1 MLSTRS
7 VIIYQW
13 KKLFI
18 TSLEFSH
25 LLRGN
30 TEFCVCILILP
41 AIIWSVLK
49 DFQLLQISQDSNQQW
64 QCIFSKLISIKGMTF
79 ESQRNLVEKPTLY
92 HFYIFHSTLCISL
105 RSVGRTAQL
114 KEKKPKLCL
123 EVKFNALSNIFFRI
137 SMMNKTKKYHIWI

>member
-13 KKLFI
+13 KKLFT

-49 DFQLLQISQDSNQQW
+49 DFQLFQISQNSNQQ
-64 QCIFSKLISIKGMTF
+64 
-79 ESQRNLVEKPTLY
+79 
-92 HFYIFHSTLCISL
+92 
-105 RSVGRTAQL
+105 
-114 KEKKPKLCL
+114 
-123 EVKFNALSNIFFRI
+123 
-137 SMMNKTKKYHIWI
+137 